1 MQSYAQTV
9 KPIPVACITVADS
22 HMLRRMQNRGEKLV
36 IKLYME
42 ARSLG
47 TKVSR
52 NTLVDIRGSTY
63 PEKKVVIGG
72 HIDSW
77 DVGQG
82 AMDDGGGAIMSWN
95 TLVILKA
102 LGLRPRRTLE

>member
-1 MQSYAQTV
+1 M
-9 KPIPVACITVADS
+9 
-22 HMLRRMQNRGEKLV
+22 

-42 ARSLG
+42 AHSLG

-52 NTLVDIRGSTY
+52 NTMVDIRGSSY
-63 PEKKVVIGG
+63 PEKKVIIGG

>member
-1 MQSYAQTV
+1 M
-9 KPIPVACITVADS
+9 
-22 HMLRRMQNRGEKLV
+22 

-42 ARSLG
+42 AHSLG

-52 NTLVDIRGSTY
+52 NTMVDIRGSSY
-63 PEKKVVIGG
+63 PEKKVIIGG

-95 TLVILKA
+95 ALVILKA